1 MFSEHTFNLLKRHC
15 FTILPIIMLFWSF
28 IYDWIMFQ
36 CLYAGSIFEY
46 LMKASN
52 LIMVAHTTI
61 SLKGEN
67 NIITAVTHVA
77 YDYVPM
83 QRLALVV
90 SIISYFPIQQSDIL
104 RYCAWLCSYPSRIA
118 KYISWFSFIVSAV
131 SFYWWR

>member
-1 MFSEHTFNLLKRHC
+1 
-15 FTILPIIMLFWSF
+15 
-28 IYDWIMFQ
+28 MFQ

-77 YDYVPM
+77 YDYVPLLE
-83 QRLALVV
+83 RVYATFSV
-90 SIISYFPIQQSDIL
+90 SSFHHIIFSNTTIRHITL
-104 RYCAWLCSYPSRIA
+104 LCMIMFLPQ
-118 KYISWFSFIVSAV
+118 
-131 SFYWWR
+131 